1 MANDKIVATL
11 DGNFVRM
18 IDVVENPA
26 TITDVQKLD
35 YKSKFLR
42 VHAGYDYAVNE
53 LVLMNTSAVLAIKGL
68 GNAALNATTQK
79 KTFNPIG
86 NYE

>member
-18 IDVVENPA
+18 IDVENPA

-35 YKSKFLR
+35 YKIKVLSSR
-42 VHAGYDYAVNE
+42 TDYAVNE
-53 LVLMNTSAVLAIKGL
+53 LVLMNTSVLAIKGL
-68 GNAALNATTQK
+68 GNAALNALYYRRKPLIQ
-79 KTFNPIG
+79 
-86 NYE
+86 